1 MEPSLTEAAGKPPWF
16 GRGQPDRF
24 FAESFATGFG
34 ARRDGRRKIFGKNL
48 NTGHRAIAIGHLIH
62 NNLCRAFPISPR
74 ELVDMNRKELVDALA
89 AKTDSTKADAERAV
103 GALIDI
109 ISGTLKKGDSLTLVG
124 FGTFEVRKRAART
137 GRNPKTGEELK
148 IKAAKVPAFK
158 AGATLKALVNGAKK

>member
-1 MEPSLTEAAGKPPWF
+1 
-16 GRGQPDRF
+16 
-24 FAESFATGFG
+24 
-34 ARRDGRRKIFGKNL
+34 
-48 NTGHRAIAIGHLIH
+48 
-62 NNLCRAFPISPR
+62 
-74 ELVDMNRKELVDALA
+74 MNRKELIEALA
-89 AKTDSTKADAERAV
+89 AKTESTKADAERNV

-158 AGATLKALVNGAKK
+158 AGATLKAAVNGTKKK